1 MQSNTYSSI
10 YQQFISLID
19 SKTYTFRQLF
29 NFCYKCKP
37 YFIKYVILNGNNWE
51 VTDKPPNIYNKYYNK
66 QHYIAYNDITRQHSI
81 FGEIWHVITHEYNPE
96 LINSYLTKKNIDY
109 YLMSDSKNT
118 YLVSTETIYDNKLII
133 KDQIND
139 ILYKIKM
146 EWNN

>member
-1 MQSNTYSSI
+1 MQTDKHSSI

-19 SKTYTFRQLF
+19 SKAYTFRQLF
-29 NFCYKCKP
+29 DFCDKYQP
-37 YFIKYVILNGNNWE
+37 YFIKYVILNDNNWE
-51 VTDKPPNIYNKYYNK
+51 LTTKPTNIYNKYYNK

-81 FGEIWHVITHEYNPE
+81 FGEIWHVVTHEYNEE

-118 YLVSTETIYDNKLII
+118 YLVSTEPIYDNKLIL
-133 KDQIND
+133 KDQLDD

-146 EWNN
+146 EWIN